1 RWPRDWSSD
10 VCSSDLSSRDLTL
23 VDAKEGEEVLFEAV
37 TAPTYSREGLRTGL
51 VTVMRDVTDLRKA
64 DQEVRANLEK
74 LMQAEEIVR
83 QDRDRMS
90 LVIEA
95 VGDPIIVADNAGKPV
110 QFDSLAAQLF
120 GKVGEDVRDQGR
132 VRNLVKLSAY
142 LTAFTFSFGQT
153 EEGKLKLFHP
163 HTGAQIEYNT
173 RSGKIL
179 DARGQVS
186 HTVTVLRDLS
196 ALRKVEE

>member
-1 RWPRDWSSD
+1 MTS
-10 VCSSDLSSRDLTL
+10 
-23 VDAKEGEEVLFEAV
+23 
-37 TAPTYSREGLRTGL
+37 PT
-51 VTVMRDVTDLRKA
+51 LRKA
-64 DQEVRANLEK
+64 DRKCAQNLEK

-120 GKVGEDVRDQGR
+120 GKVGEDIALIRAAS
-132 VRNLVKLSAY
+132 RNLVKLSAY
-142 LTAFTFSFGQT
+142 LTAFTFAFGQT
-153 EEGKLKLFHP
+153 EEGKLKLYHP
-163 HTGAQIEYNT
+163 PTDTHVEFNT

-186 HTVTVLRDLS
+186 HTVTVLRDLVCP
-196 ALRKVEE
+196 A